1 MASFD
6 GGIGIGSTIL
16 QNNIVGP
23 PEQLEQLVQAAVSGA
38 VQGHAAQIAELATDL
53 RVTQAAALT
62 ILRSLGHDDVPVERL
77 PDMLIS
83 ATAQILAMREA
94 LSRPSNEGSDIAE
107 LRRQAVSALDAGR
120 FEEATR
126 LLNVIRTQERDAS
139 DRRQRAADDSRE
151 DWLAGLEA
159 EAETC
164 ALLARA
170 ALARHDGVTAF
181 DQFEEGLRVLASADR
196 ELRRSYA
203 LAAAGALYDLGN
215 LAGLNGALAAAIR
228 LYERALVDAPRA
240 RVPLDWAMTQNN
252 LGNALQMLGERAGD
266 KARLEEAVVAYRA
279 ALEEW
284 TREHVPLLWA
294 ATQHNLGAAL
304 LVLGE
309 RESGTARLHEA
320 VVAFRAALE
329 ERTRV
334 RAPLAWAETQNSLG
348 AALRVLGG
356 LESGTAR
363 LEGASRPIGRRSRNG
378 PARAFRSP
386 GPGR

>member
-1 MASFD
+1 
-6 GGIGIGSTIL
+6 
-16 QNNIVGP
+16 
-23 PEQLEQLVQAAVSGA
+23 
-38 VQGHAAQIAELATDL
+38 
-53 RVTQAAALT
+53 
-62 ILRSLGHDDVPVERL
+62 
-77 PDMLIS
+77 MLIS

-215 LAGLNGALAAAIR
+215 LAGLNGALAAVTSC
-228 LYERALVDAPRA
+228 E
-240 RVPLDWAMTQNN
+240 VPSA
-252 LGNALQMLGERAGD
+252 AAG
-266 KARLEEAVVAYRA
+266 RQGHWL
-279 ALEEW
+279 
-284 TREHVPLLWA
+284 
-294 ATQHNLGAAL
+294 
-304 LVLGE
+304 
-309 RESGTARLHEA
+309 
-320 VVAFRAALE
+320 
-329 ERTRV
+329 
-334 RAPLAWAETQNSLG
+334 APLSERRAHAST
-348 AALRVLGG
+348 ACAGG
-356 LESGTAR
+356 R
-363 LEGASRPIGRRSRNG
+363 
-378 PARAFRSP
+378 
-386 GPGR
+386 